1 MRLAAIPVL
10 ALIVALA
17 APFLAAPVSLARLTD
32 VDTTAASLGTGVLAA
47 PTALA
52 GTGGTLAT
60 LSWTPSTSVA
70 ATGYQVLRSATS
82 GSGHAQIG
90 TVTPV
95 SAAATT
101 DSPGNGTWYYILRTY
116 LQDWTSPSS
125 NEASVIVSTA
135 SSTGYKGC
143 ANNQAETSGSGDNNG
158 YETTPGNAC
167 AMDGAV
173 AVDLNSGTGTSTSCT
188 SANKDRH
195 RFWGYTFGMPA
206 SVASVNGITVRL
218 DARMDSTTGTNM
230 MCVQLSWDSG
240 ATWTTAQTANIT
252 STTIATY
259 ILGGAADVW
268 GHAPWTLSQLGSST
282 FRVRITDVSNN
293 NSRDFRL
300 DYVGVQVHYTP

>member
-1 MRLAAIPVL
+1 MRLAAIAVL

-52 GTGGTLAT
+52 GTGGTFAT
-60 LSWTPSTSVA
+60 LSWTPSSSTA

-116 LQDWTSPSS
+116 LQGWTSPSS

-135 SSTGYKGC
+135 TSTGYQGC

-158 YETTPGNAC
+158 YQTNPGNAC
-167 AMDGAV
+167 ALDGAV
-173 AVDLNSGTGTSTSCT
+173 AVDTNSGTNTNTAC
-188 SANKDRH
+188 ANTGKDRH
-195 RFWGYTFGMPA
+195 RFWGYTFGMPS
-206 SVASVNGITVRL
+206 SVTSVDGITVRL
-218 DARMDSTTGTNM
+218 DARMDSTTGTNR

-240 ATWTTAQTANIT
+240 ATWTTVKTVNIT

-259 ILGGAADVW
+259 TLGGAADVW
-268 GHAPWTLSQLGSST
+268 GHVPWTLSELGSST
-282 FRVRITDVSNN
+282 FRVRITDVSS
-293 NSRDFRL
+293 NSYRDFRL
-300 DYVGVQVHYTP
+300 DYVGVQVTYTP